1 MSLAIIPARSGS
13 IRIKNKNIKYFFG
26 KPIIFYAIKLAKKTK
41 LFSKIIVSTDS
52 IKIKKISEKAG
63 AEVLFLRPKK
73 LSDHSTPI
81 IDVISHAIKKLKK
94 KGIRFKYTC
103 CIFPVSP
110 LLKKNMILKAKVLLE
125 KKKLRYVFP
134 VTKKTYSNNNPIW
147 IKKNWKISSK
157 KGDSQKFF
165 DAGQFYWG
173 KSINWEKK
181 KRIFSK
187 NSGVLYFKN
196 TKLIDVNFDNDWKKL
211 KLIYKNKNL

>member
-1 MSLAIIPARSGS
+1 
-13 IRIKNKNIKYFFG
+13 
-26 KPIIFYAIKLAKKTK
+26 
-41 LFSKIIVSTDS
+41 
-52 IKIKKISEKAG
+52 
-63 AEVLFLRPKK
+63 
-73 LSDHSTPI
+73 
-81 IDVISHAIKKLKK
+81 
-94 KGIRFKYTC
+94 
-103 CIFPVSP
+103 
-110 LLKKNMILKAKVLLE
+110 MILKAKVLLE